1 MSAAGPEVLS
11 GTGPVEALGV
21 RAVLEHQA
29 ATLGPRPFLVLPDTT
44 LTYAEADELANRVA
58 HALGSLGVGVGDIV
72 MARCGNG
79 AAMVSTWFA
88 CMKLGAVF
96 MPVNSLLTGEP
107 LRRVMAHAG
116 GTIAVCDADLYP
128 SLAEVRDGLPRLDHV
143 VVVGGDHMMGTHSWQ
158 TLVERAAP
166 APPPPLAPDP
176 SAPAKLMYT
185 SGTTGTP
192 KGARWS
198 RACEATWGWAYGNDL
213 LPLQSGEAIYC
224 CLPLA
229 HVTCQGTVLAALHRG
244 GSVTI
249 EAGFNP
255 YGFWRR
261 LAEADAVM
269 FSFVG
274 TILSVLARRPPQ
286 PGDADN
292 RVRRAMGSGAPAGVW
307 PAFEERFGLHVVDV
321 WGQTETASCWTR
333 PEALPQRPGTIGR
346 PSPRFDARLV
356 DDTGGE
362 CGDDEVGELWMRP
375 RRPGVMF
382 DGYLDDEG
390 RVVPPFDHE
399 GWYHTGDFMRRAPD
413 GELSFAGRRR
423 DAIRRRGEMIAA
435 VDIEEA
441 ALAHPGV
448 FEVAAVGV
456 PADGA
461 AVDGGAD
468 EEIKLCV
475 VARPDVDLDPAELQE
490 FLRARLP
497 KFMVPR
503 YLDLR
508 PELPKTPTTRVQ
520 KYRLAEEGTA
530 GVWDSRP
537 GLRRTGP
544 GPAPA
549 PLGRRSEGR

>member
-1 MSAAGPEVLS
+1 MSTPGR
-11 GTGPVEALGV
+11 EALLGTDIAEATGV
-21 RAVLEHQA
+21 RTVLEDQA
-29 ATLGPRPFLVLPDTT
+29 ATLGSRPFLALPDGT
-44 LTYAEADELANRVA
+44 LTYADVDDVANRAA
-58 HALGSLGVGVGDIV
+58 HGLGGLGVGAGDIV

-79 AAMVSTWFA
+79 VAMVSTWFA

-128 SLAEVRDGLPRLDHV
+128 SLAMVRDGLPRLDQV
-143 VVVGGDHMMGTHSWQ
+143 VVAGGDRPRGTHSWEM
-158 TLVERAAP
+158 LVEQAAS
-166 APPPPLAPDP
+166 APPPAPTPDP
-176 SAPAKLMYT
+176 GAPAKLMYT

-198 RACEATWGWAYGNDL
+198 RACEATWGQAYGDDL
-213 LPLQSGEAIYC
+213 LPLLPGEAIYC

-229 HVTCQGTVLAALHRG
+229 HVTCQGTVLAALYRG

-261 LAEADAVM
+261 LAEAEAVM

-286 PGDADN
+286 PADADN
-292 RVRRAMGSGAPAGVW
+292 QVRRAMGSGAPTAVW
-307 PAFEERFGLHVVDV
+307 SAFEERFGLHVVDV

-333 PEALPQRPGTIGR
+333 PDTLPQRPGTIGR

-356 DDTGGE
+356 DDTGDE
-362 CGDDEVGELWMRP
+362 CEDDAVGELWIRP
-375 RRPGVMF
+375 HRRGFMF

-390 RVVPPFDHE
+390 LAVAPWDE
-399 GWYHTGDFMRRAPD
+399 DGWYHTGDLMQRAPD
-413 GELSFAGRRR
+413 GELSFARRRR
-423 DAIRRRGEMIAA
+423 DSIRRRGEMIAA
-435 VDIEEA
+435 GDIEEA

-456 PADGA
+456 AADGA

-475 VARPDVDLDPAELQE
+475 VARPDADLDPVELHD

-508 PELPKTPTTRVQ
+508 SELPKTPTTRVQ
-520 KYRLAEEGTA
+520 KYRLAEEGAA
-530 GVWDSRP
+530 GGWDSRP

-544 GPAPA
+544 GPAPE
-549 PLGRRSEGR
+549 P